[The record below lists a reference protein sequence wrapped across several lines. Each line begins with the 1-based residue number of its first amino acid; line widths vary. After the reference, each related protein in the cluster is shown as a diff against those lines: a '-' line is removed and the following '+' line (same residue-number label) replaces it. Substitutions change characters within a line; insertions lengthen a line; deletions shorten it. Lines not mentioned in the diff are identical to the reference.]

1 MNQVYKSVGVKKQAF
16 YQMMNRRDFT
26 REETAQ
32 LVYMVH
38 QVRRDH
44 PRMSVREI
52 YFKLPP
58 LSIGRDK
65 FEQICFD
72 NGLRVKKNKNY
83 RKTTDSSGVVRFPNL
98 LSTKKVT
105 GVNQVFVSDITYFEI
120 AGKFYYITLIMDLFN
135 REIVGYFASDS
146 LRTNQTTIP
155 AMHRVIR
162 ERGRVNLKGAIIH
175 SDGGGQYYCKDFNKL
190 TNKLRMRSS
199 MTEESVYENSH
210 AERLNGIIKNDYL
223 YPYAPDSLQ
232 SLRTK
237 LKKAVRMYN
246 EGKPHSALDRKT
258 PVQYRMQGSI
268 ENENNA
274 KRNYPFSTEKHKQH
288 KSESLTKKT
297 VNVI

>member
-16 YQMMNRRDFT
+16 HQMMKRRDFT
-26 REETAQ
+26 QEETAQ
-32 LVYMVH
+32 LLYLVH
-38 QVRRDH
+38 QVRQDH

-52 YFKLPP
+52 YYKLQP

-65 FEQICFD
+65 FEQICFA

-83 RKTTDSSGVVRFPNL
+83 RKTTDSKGVTRFPNL
-98 LSTKKVT
+98 LSEIRVT
-105 GVNQVFVSDITYFEI
+105 GVNQVFVSDITYYEI

-146 LRTNQTTIP
+146 LRTTQTTIP
-155 AMHRVIR
+155 AMHKVIK
-162 ERGRVNLKGAIIH
+162 ERGRVNLRGAIIH

-190 TNKLRMRSS
+190 TNKLQMKNS

-210 AERLNGIIKNDYL
+210 AERLNGIIKNNYL
-223 YPYAPDSLQ
+223 YPYAPATLR
-232 SLRTK
+232 SLRAK
-237 LKKAVRMYN
+237 LKKAVKMYN
-246 EGKPHSALDRKT
+246 EGKPHSALNRKT
-258 PVQYRMQGSI
+258 PVQYRMQNCI

-274 KRNYPFSTEKHKQH
+274 RRNFPFSTEHHNHNKI
-288 KSESLTKKT
+288 EILTKKM